1 MSNSIV
7 EPQNSGFIKD
17 EGREFFEQLIILGN
31 GFDLACGLKSSYSDF
46 FDYIFTK
53 KSLQNN
59 YWYKVFNYS
68 NRDNSNKD
76 NNWTDIESKIL
87 MELQNLE
94 FLFHFHLLQDLKKEI
109 ENDEY
114 IRADLDEI
122 KRNYSN
128 NIYQL
133 ISEVSRVTGLGIQIK
148 KFLNSHL
155 KYDYLNFHSVVGTAS
170 ILIIHA
176 FNSISFIEDVHNYL
190 KGELIKLESDFKK
203 FLKQQIELAIEEF
216 DLAFN
221 SDSQT
226 DYKLKQYFWT
236 SRYLFW
242 ILLND
247 SLPAATQ
254 FDYYFDNSGDCLTVP
269 PSFERFWETHGNF
282 LTLVDDLHKNYMIH
296 NSVLSFNYTNP
307 FQDSAR
313 IRNIHGDL
321 DSNNLIFG
329 IDYDKLNSHF
339 DTPPIKFSK
348 SYRIL
353 ENDTTSSFNITPR
366 IKIVKFYGHG
376 LGAAD
381 YAYFQSIVDTVDL
394 YHGTT
399 KLIFFWSTYKGADKD
414 FLYKEQVKKVVNLIE
429 EYGSTFTNQNHGRNL
444 LTKLQLEDRLVIK
457 EIKSIENL

>member
-7 EPQNSGFIKD
+7 EPQNSGFIKE
-17 EGREFFEQLIILGN
+17 EGIEFFEQLIILGN

-46 FDYIFTK
+46 FNYIFK
-53 KSLQNN
+53 NNYKNN
-59 YWYKVFNYS
+59 YWYRVFEYS
-68 NRDNSNKD
+68 NGGESNT
-76 NNWTDIESKIL
+76 NNTWTDIESRIL

-94 FLFHFHLLQDLKKEI
+94 FLFRINLLKNIKEEI
-109 ENDEY
+109 ENDKS
-114 IRADLDEI
+114 IDADLDKI
-122 KRNYSN
+122 K
-128 NIYQL
+128 
-133 ISEVSRVTGLGIQIK
+133 
-148 KFLNSHL
+148 L
-155 KYDYLNFHSVVGTAS
+155 KYDNNIHTLVKEAARVTDLDKKIRYHLETNLEYEYLDGDSVIGTAS
-170 ILIIHA
+170 ILIIYA
-176 FNSISFIEDVHNYL
+176 FDFISSIEEVHKLL
-190 KGELIKLESDFKK
+190 KDELFSLESDFKK

-226 DYKLKQYFWT
+226 DYKQLKQYFWT
-236 SRYLFW
+236 SRYLIW
-242 ILLND
+242 ILIND
-247 SLPAATQ
+247 SLPAETQ

-269 PSFERFWETHGNF
+269 PSFERFWRTHGNF
-282 LTLVDDLHKNYMIH
+282 STLVQDLHENYMIH
-296 NSVLSFNYTNP
+296 NSILSFNYTNP

-321 DSNNLIFG
+321 DSDNLIFG

-366 IKIVKFYGHG
+366 IEVIKFYGHG

-381 YAYFQSIVDTVDL
+381 YAYFQSIFDTVDL

-399 KLIFFWSTYKGADKD
+399 KLIFFWSTYKRADKD

-444 LTKLQLEDRLVIK
+444 LTKLQLENRLIIK
-457 EIKSIENL
+457 EIKSI

>member
-7 EPQNSGFIKD
+7 EPQNSGFIKE
-17 EGREFFEQLIILGN
+17 EGIEFFEQLIILGN

-46 FDYIFTK
+46 FNYIFK
-53 KSLQNN
+53 NNYKNN
-59 YWYKVFNYS
+59 YWYRVFEYS
-68 NRDNSNKD
+68 NGGESNT
-76 NNWTDIESKIL
+76 NNTWTDIESRIL

-94 FLFHFHLLQDLKKEI
+94 FLFRINLFKNIKEEI
-109 ENDEY
+109 ENDKS
-114 IRADLDEI
+114 IDADLDKI
-122 KRNYSN
+122 K
-128 NIYQL
+128 
-133 ISEVSRVTGLGIQIK
+133 
-148 KFLNSHL
+148 L
-155 KYDYLNFHSVVGTAS
+155 KYDNNIHTLVKEAARVTDLDKKIRYHLETNLEYKYLDSDSVIGTAS
-170 ILIIHA
+170 ILIIYA
-176 FNSISFIEDVHNYL
+176 FDFISSIEEVHKLL
-190 KGELIKLESDFKK
+190 KDGLFSLESDFKI
-203 FLKQQIELAIEEF
+203 FLKQQIELSIEEF
-216 DLAFN
+216 DLAFD
-221 SDSQT
+221 SDSPT

-247 SLPAATQ
+247 SLPASTQ
-254 FDYYFDNSGDCLTVP
+254 FDYYFGNSGDCLTVP
-269 PSFERFWETHGNF
+269 PSFERFWRTHGNF
-282 LTLVDDLHKNYMIH
+282 STLVQDLHENYMIH
-296 NSVLSFNYTNP
+296 NSILSFNYTNP

-321 DSNNLIFG
+321 DSDNLIFG

-366 IKIVKFYGHG
+366 IEIIKFYGHG

-381 YAYFQSIVDTVDL
+381 YAYFQSIFDTVDL

-399 KLIFFWSTYKGADKD
+399 KLIFFWSTYEGADKD

-457 EIKSIENL
+457 EIKSI